1 MKRFIITITLLI
13 ALVSSVF
20 AKPKKVDSMDVNG
33 YEAVIWDIGLSQ
45 KYVTCEEPVQL
56 FLAEVL
62 LEGPVPAKTI
72 KSDIDDLHSD
82 LQKLIEK
89 YGYYM
94 CFLNGKLFAISYR
107 NNADTVWTILY

>member
-1 MKRFIITITLLI
+1 MKRIITIILSLFI
-13 ALVSSVF
+13 LVGTVF

-33 YEAVIWDIGLSQ
+33 YEAVIWDIGKSQ

-62 LEGPVPAKTI
+62 LEGPTPVKTI
-72 KSDIDDLHSD
+72 KFDIDDLHSD
-82 LQKLIEK
+82 LQRLIEK

-94 CFLNGKLFAISYR
+94 CFLNGKLIAVSYR
-107 NNADTVWTILY
+107 NDADTVWTILY